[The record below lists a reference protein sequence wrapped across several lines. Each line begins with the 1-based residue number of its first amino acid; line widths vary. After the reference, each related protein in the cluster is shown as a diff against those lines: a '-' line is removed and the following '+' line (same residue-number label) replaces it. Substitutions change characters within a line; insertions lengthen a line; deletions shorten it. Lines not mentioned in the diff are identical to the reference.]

1 MNFVAPILTA
11 IAYPTANTN
20 TESARR
26 DNVQRE
32 TIPKTGDAEQGA
44 SQKGLGSEADK
55 ARSPGLPQP
64 PVTYDRPQIQTDL
77 QAAFQNVFGQE
88 KDNAQD
94 ESAGKEGA
102 EQEQR
107 NQQQSAQPVL
117 TEEDKQEIK
126 DLKARDQE
134 VRTHEQAHA
143 ATGGQYAGSP
153 QYEYTT
159 GPDKKRYVTGG
170 EVSIDISEEQS
181 AEQTLR
187 KMQQVRA
194 AALAPAQPSS
204 QDLKVAAEAA
214 QKAFDARNDIA
225 KENRDTLQ
233 SSGDVSAAESA
244 NSVTGANS
252 DIGVSANGAV
262 SEAVPS
268 GQGPSSQGIG
278 VQGPSAQGVGAS
290 NPSEITIPAVD
301 VAPPSIDEITN
312 SAGVDTPTR
321 RLDEANFTSQSPVS
335 EVKSLKAEESG
346 AMQARIGRI
355 QNLYTQA
362 YTPSREGLSLQA

>member
-1 MNFVAPILTA
+1 VNFVAPILTA

-55 ARSPGLPQP
+55 VRSPGLPQP

-107 NQQQSAQPVL
+107 NQQQSAEPVL
-117 TEEDKQEIK
+117 TEEDKQETE

-159 GPDKKRYVTGG
+159 GPDNKRYVTGG
-170 EVSIDISEEQS
+170 EVSIDISEEPS

-214 QKAFDARNDIA
+214 QKALYALNEIA
-225 KENRDTLQ
+225 NEHRGSLQ
-233 SSGDVSAAESA
+233 SSGNVSAVEGV

-252 DIGVSANGAV
+252 VTGVSANGAV
-262 SEAVPS
+262 SESEPS
-268 GQGPSSQGIG
+268 GQGPSAQGIDAKG
-278 VQGPSAQGVGAS
+278 IGAL
-290 NPSEITIPAVD
+290 NPSEITIPAID
-301 VAPPSIDEITN
+301 VAPPSIDEITD

-321 RLDEANFTSQSPVS
+321 RLDEANFTSQAQAS
-335 EVKSLKAEESG
+335 EVKSLESQESS

>member
-233 SSGDVSAAESA
+233 S
-244 NSVTGANS
+244 
-252 DIGVSANGAV
+252 NGAV
-262 SEAVPS
+262 SEAE
-268 GQGPSSQGIG
+268 
-278 VQGPSAQGVGAS
+278 PSAQGVGAS

>member
-32 TIPKTGDAEQGA
+32 TIPKAGDAEQGA

-55 ARSPGLPQP
+55 AKSPGLPQP

-94 ESAGKEGA
+94 ESAGKESA

-107 NQQQSAQPVL
+107 NQQQSAQPSL
-117 TEEDKQEIK
+117 TEEDKQKIE

-159 GPDKKRYVTGG
+159 GPDNKRYVTGG

-233 SSGDVSAAESA
+233 SSG
-244 NSVTGANS
+244 
-252 DIGVSANGAV
+252 AV
-262 SEAVPS
+262 SEAEPS
-268 GQGPSSQGIG
+268 T
-278 VQGPSAQGVGAS
+278 QGVGAL
-290 NPSEITIPAVD
+290 NPSEITIPAID
-301 VAPPSIDEITN
+301 VAPPSIDEITG

-321 RLDEANFTSQSPVS
+321 RLDETTVTSQAQAS
-335 EVKSLKAEESG
+335 EVKSLEAEESS

>member
-32 TIPKTGDAEQGA
+32 TIPKAGDAEQGA

-55 ARSPGLPQP
+55 AKSPGLPQP

-94 ESAGKEGA
+94 ESAGKESA

-107 NQQQSAQPVL
+107 NQQQSAQPSL
-117 TEEDKQEIK
+117 TEEDKQKIE

-159 GPDKKRYVTGG
+159 GPDNKRYVTGG

-225 KENRDTLQ
+225 KENRDSLQ
-233 SSGDVSAAESA
+233 SSGDVSAAEGV
-244 NSVTGANS
+244 NSVT
-252 DIGVSANGAV
+252 GVSANGAV
-262 SEAVPS
+262 SESEPS
-268 GQGPSSQGIG
+268 GQGPSDQGIG
-278 VQGPSAQGVGAS
+278 AQGPSAQGISAL

-301 VAPPSIDEITN
+301 VAPPSIDEITD

-321 RLDEANFTSQSPVS
+321 RLDETTVTSQAQAS
-335 EVKSLKAEESG
+335 EVKSLEAEESS

>member
-117 TEEDKQEIK
+117 TEEDKQEIE
-126 DLKARDQE
+126 DLKAREQE

-244 NSVTGANS
+244 NSVTG
-252 DIGVSANGAV
+252 VSTNGAV
-262 SEAVPS
+262 SEAEPS
-268 GQGPSSQGIG
+268 GQGPST
-278 VQGPSAQGVGAS
+278 QGVGAL
-290 NPSEITIPAVD
+290 NPSEITIPAID
-301 VAPPSIDEITN
+301 VAPPSIDEITD

-321 RLDEANFTSQSPVS
+321 RLDEANFASQAQAS
-335 EVKSLKAEESG
+335 EVKSLESQESS

>member
-64 PVTYDRPQIQTDL
+64 PVIYDRPQIQTDL

-117 TEEDKQEIK
+117 TEEDKQEIE

-244 NSVTGANS
+244 NSVTG
-252 DIGVSANGAV
+252 VSANGAV
-262 SEAVPS
+262 SEAEPS
-268 GQGPSSQGIG
+268 GQGPSAQGPS
-278 VQGPSAQGVGAS
+278 VQGPSTQGVGAL
-290 NPSEITIPAVD
+290 NPSEITIPAID
-301 VAPPSIDEITN
+301 VAPPSIDEITD

-321 RLDEANFTSQSPVS
+321 RLDEANFASQAQAS
-335 EVKSLKAEESG
+335 EVKSLESQESS

>member
-32 TIPKTGDAEQGA
+32 TIPKTGDAEQGE

-88 KDNAQD
+88 KDNGQD

-117 TEEDKQEIK
+117 TEEDKQEIE

-159 GPDKKRYVTGG
+159 GPDNKRYVTGG
-170 EVSIDISEEQS
+170 EVSIDISEEPS

-233 SSGDVSAAESA
+233 SSDDASTVEGV
-244 NSVTGANS
+244 NSVK
-252 DIGVSANGAV
+252 GVSANGAV
-262 SEAVPS
+262 SESEPS
-268 GQGPSSQGIG
+268 GQGPSAQGPSSQGIG
-278 VQGPSAQGVGAS
+278 AQGVGAL
-290 NPSEITIPAVD
+290 NPSEITLPAID
-301 VAPPSIDEITN
+301 VAPPSIDEITD

-321 RLDEANFTSQSPVS
+321 RLDEANFTSQAQAS
-335 EVKSLKAEESG
+335 EVKSLESQESS

>member
-11 IAYPTANTN
+11 VAYPTANTN

-32 TIPKTGDAEQGA
+32 TIPKPSDAEQGA

-55 ARSPGLPQP
+55 ARSPGLPP
-64 PVTYDRPQIQTDL
+64 SPVTYERPQIQTEL

-107 NQQQSAQPVL
+107 NQQQSSVSEV
-117 TEEDKQEIK
+117 TDEERQEIEE
-126 DLKARDQE
+126 LKARDQE

-159 GPDKKRYVTGG
+159 GPDNKRYVTNGQ
-170 EVSIDISEEQS
+170 VSIDISEAQS
-181 AEQTLR
+181 PEQTLR

-214 QKAFDARNDIA
+214 QKAFEARSDIA
-225 KENRDTLQ
+225 KENR
-233 SSGDVSAAESA
+233 
-244 NSVTGANS
+244 
-252 DIGVSANGAV
+252 
-262 SEAVPS
+262 EAM
-268 GQGPSSQGIG
+268 QPSS
-278 VQGPSAQGVGAS
+278 GAS
-290 NPSEITIPAVD
+290 NPISGVQGTQGGGADETSGIEIPSVDIAV
-301 VAPPSIDEITN
+301 PSIDDITG
-312 SAGVDTPTR
+312 SAGVERPTR
-321 RLDEANFTSQSPVS
+321 SLDEAMSMTSAAATSRELNIES
-335 EVKSLKAEESG
+335 ERAVDNAG
-346 AMQARIGRI
+346 MNARIGRI
-355 QNLYTQA
+355 QSLYTQS
-362 YTPSREGLSLQA
+362 YTPAREGLSLQA

>member
-55 ARSPGLPQP
+55 VRSPGLPQP

-107 NQQQSAQPVL
+107 NQQQSTQPVL
-117 TEEDKQEIK
+117 TEEDKQEIE

-159 GPDKKRYVTGG
+159 GPDNKRYVTGG
-170 EVSIDISEEQS
+170 EVSIDISEEPS

-233 SSGDVSAAESA
+233 SSGNVSAVEGV

-252 DIGVSANGAV
+252 VTGVSANGAV
-262 SEAVPS
+262 SESEPS
-268 GQGPSSQGIG
+268 GQGPSAQGIDAKG
-278 VQGPSAQGVGAS
+278 IGAL
-290 NPSEITIPAVD
+290 NPSEITIPAID
-301 VAPPSIDEITN
+301 VAPPSIDEITD

-321 RLDEANFTSQSPVS
+321 RLDEANFTSQAQAS
-335 EVKSLKAEESG
+335 EVKSLESQESS

>member
-1 MNFVAPILTA
+1 VNFVAPILTA

-107 NQQQSAQPVL
+107 NQQQSAQPEL
-117 TEEDKQEIK
+117 TEEDKQEIE

-244 NSVTGANS
+244 NSVIGANS
-252 DIGVSANGAV
+252 VTGVSANGAV
-262 SEAVPS
+262 SEAEPS
-268 GQGPSSQGIG
+268 GQGPST
-278 VQGPSAQGVGAS
+278 QGVGAL
-290 NPSEITIPAVD
+290 NPSEITIPAID
-301 VAPPSIDEITN
+301 VAPPSIDEITD

-321 RLDEANFTSQSPVS
+321 RLDEANFASQAQAS
-335 EVKSLKAEESG
+335 EVKSLESQESS